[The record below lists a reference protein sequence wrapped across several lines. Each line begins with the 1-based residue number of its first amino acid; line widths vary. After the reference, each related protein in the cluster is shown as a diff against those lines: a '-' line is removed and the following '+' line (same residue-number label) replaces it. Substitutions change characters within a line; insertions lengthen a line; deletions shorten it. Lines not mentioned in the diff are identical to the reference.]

1 MRYLADRVRALLALL
16 GPLGAGFRIL
26 LLRLVARF
34 GWKTV
39 IVTATVL
46 LYAANRYRTWIPY
59 GLAIACAAAWMHAPK
74 TVEQDDEEADD
85 ETAGEDPAEP
95 DPADVLDL
103 LRDLIGDDRGILLT
117 ALRTPLQAA
126 DTRAVR
132 EALAEAGIRVR
143 EGVRTAGGNGPG
155 VHRDDLPPLSPP
167 PAAPPVGGV
176 VAGEHANTNANNT
189 LRVESR
195 AGMTI
200 ISDPAD
206 RHRTHTLKK
215 P

>member
-1 MRYLADRVRALLALL
+1 MRYLADRVRALLALT

-39 IVTATVL
+39 LIGIGVL

-74 TVEQDDEEADD
+74 QADEPDDEADE
-85 ETAGEDPAEP
+85 ETAGEEPTEP
-95 DPADVLDL
+95 DSEDVCDL
-103 LRDLIGDDRGILLT
+103 VRDLIGDDRGVLLT
-117 ALRTPLQAA
+117 ALPGPLQAA

-132 EALAEAGIRVR
+132 EALARAGIRVR
-143 EGVRTAGGNGPG
+143 EGVRTATGNGPG
-155 VHRDDLPPLSPP
+155 VHRDDLPPLPP
-167 PAAPPVGGV
+167 IEGGAPVGSLTCTN
-176 VAGEHANTNANNT
+176 AANTNANNT
-189 LRVESR
+189 LRVTSQ

-200 ISDPAD
+200 INDPAD
-206 RHRTHTLKK
+206 RHRTHSLKK